1 MNFPTSRDSNREN
14 STYRCEFDNWT
25 IGFFIVD
32 TELLMEAFCYKPCFV
47 ELNSTIG
54 MALNAEDP
62 FVANCILS
70 WQRRNKVPC
79 AIFKKGIKLK
89 VHCTASMGA
98 FGSHDEAGGF
108 LEIRFNGGGG
118 KKCFG

>member
-1 MNFPTSRDSNREN
+1 METLFHESHYVALNR
-14 STYRCEFDNWT
+14 T
-25 IGFFIVD
+25 ID
-32 TELLMEAFCYKPCFV
+32 
-47 ELNSTIG
+47 
-54 MALNAEDP
+54 MALNAKDP